1 MYKSPQIFHD
11 KEDKPKS
18 FVMYPSEL
26 LAAIN
31 NLLSG
36 NEAKV
41 LLVLLGC
48 KGDGSFSPSAEYMQ
62 KMTGITQPN
71 NYYKT
76 RKQLEKK
83 GYITTD
89 EKGNIYI
96 DTQKI
101 ISKAKLGESKMNQE
115 KEPSANK
122 VDERSESSEPS
133 MSKANHRRNEVESDE
148 A

>member
-1 MYKSPQIFHD
+1 MSQKSPPQIFHD

-18 FVMYPSEL
+18 FSVYPNEL

-48 KGDGSFSPSAEYMQ
+48 KGDGSFSPSTVYMQ

-76 RKQLEKK
+76 RKNLEKK

-101 ISKAKLGESKMNQE
+101 ISEAKDRAFSRRT
-115 KEPSANK
+115 
-122 VDERSESSEPS
+122 VDEQS
-133 MSKANHRRNEVESDE
+133 ESDE

>member
-1 MYKSPQIFHD
+1 MHPPQVFHD

-18 FVMYPSEL
+18 FSVYPNEL

-48 KGDGSFSPSAEYMQ
+48 KGDGSFSPSTSYMQ
-62 KMTGITQPN
+62 KMTGITQSN

-76 RKQLEKK
+76 RKNLEKK
-83 GYITTD
+83 GYISTD

-101 ISKAKLGESKMNQE
+101 ISQSK
-115 KEPSANK
+115 KEI
-122 VDERSESSEPS
+122 DERSESSKLRWAGVAELG
-133 MSKANHRRNEVESDE
+133 E

>member
-1 MYKSPQIFHD
+1 MSQKSPPQIFHD

-18 FVMYPSEL
+18 FSVYPNEL

-48 KGDGSFSPSAEYMQ
+48 KGDGSFSPSTVYMQ

-76 RKQLEKK
+76 RKNLEKK

-101 ISKAKLGESKMNQE
+101 ISE
-115 KEPSANK
+115 ANDRAFSRRT
-122 VDERSESSEPS
+122 VDEQS
-133 MSKANHRRNEVESDE
+133 ESDE

>member
-1 MYKSPQIFHD
+1 MSQKSPPQIFHD
-11 KEDKPKS
+11 KEDKPKAFS
-18 FVMYPSEL
+18 IYPNEL

-48 KGDGSFSPSAEYMQ
+48 KGDGSFSPSVTYMQ

-71 NYYKT
+71 NYYRA
-76 RKQLEKK
+76 RKNLEKK
-83 GYITTD
+83 GYVTTD

-101 ISKAKLGESKMNQE
+101 ISEAKNEL
-115 KEPSANK
+115 
-122 VDERSESSEPS
+122 DET
-133 MSKANHRRNEVESDE
+133 
-148 A
+148 

>member
-1 MYKSPQIFHD
+1 MIYYAQSKINVKEVAIDMSQKSPPQIFHD
-11 KEDKPKS
+11 KEEKPKAFS
-18 FVMYPSEL
+18 VYPNEL

-48 KGDGSFSPSAEYMQ
+48 KGDGSFSPSTAYMQ
-62 KMTGITQPN
+62 KMTGISQPN

-76 RKQLEKK
+76 RKNLEKK

-101 ISKAKLGESKMNQE
+101 INQAKQE
-115 KEPSANK
+115 KEPSAK
-122 VDERSESSEPS
+122 RI
-133 MSKANHRRNEVESDE
+133 R
-148 A
+148 